1 MAVLSGCSPVIV
13 HLPGLGRNNTRD
25 MHMPCPQPG
34 RPFGW
39 YGVHLAGWSWTTS
52 NFHRMTRSIYAAL
65 LSTLF
70 LTHTSTSQY
79 APVVYDPTRGL
90 LHEGQPLPAED
101 KWTITGPVQ
110 ETIGLVEARVYED
123 AGMKRHVATGR
134 WERSAWSS
142 AVNFNI
148 PMDQLLRGN
157 TQYTIELGFYE
168 AIGTE
173 AAEAIVERLVS
184 YLDAYLEENV
194 EFSSN
199 RTRLKKPVRQM
210 MEEMDILVERGLSEH
225 RSRLGQRFAGFSQL
239 VEDQLRG
246 LNETRLSAAR
256 FAIKKKEDESDR
268 DRRIEFGRQRMA
280 TMQQIVDA
288 EVRMHMAQEA
298 MVLRERALFTDQR
311 TERTMNTLAVN
322 LGYGGIYNSG
332 TTDDLSYG
340 QAPFAGLSFPLGRR
354 AFSSRFLSN
363 SSLSAGVFL
372 QNTEDENGLE
382 VTGPLVGRPLYAAY
396 GYRLFHMIRLNAG
409 YTLLQKDTPQIDGG
423 SNTTIYGSPFIG
435 ISLELNLWLGFG
447 K

>member
-1 MAVLSGCSPVIV
+1 MKNLSAVAPITLLIV
-13 HLPGLGRNNTRD
+13 
-25 MHMPCPQPG
+25 
-34 RPFGW
+34 
-39 YGVHLAGWSWTTS
+39 
-52 NFHRMTRSIYAAL
+52 L
-65 LSTLF
+65 LSTMS
-70 LTHTSTSQY
+70 LTAQY
-79 APVVYDPTRGL
+79 ASVVYDPTRGL
-90 LHEGQPLPAED
+90 LHEGQPLPAEG

-110 ETIGLVEARVYED
+110 ENIGLVEARVYED
-123 AGMKRHVATGR
+123 ASMKRHVATGR

-148 PMDQLLRGN
+148 PMDHLLRGN
-157 TQYTIELGFYE
+157 SSYTIELGFYE
-168 AIGTE
+168 TIGTE
-173 AAEAIVERLVS
+173 AAEAIVERLVAF
-184 YLDAYLEENV
+184 LDAYLEENV

-199 RTRLKKPVRQM
+199 RTRLKKPVGQM

-225 RSRLGQRFAGFSQL
+225 RSRLGQRFVGFSQL

-246 LNETRLSAAR
+246 LNDTRLSAAR
-256 FAIKKKEDESDR
+256 FNIKKKEDESDR
-268 DRRIEFGRQRMA
+268 DRRIEFGRQRLA
-280 TMQQIVDA
+280 TLKQMVDA
-288 EVRMHMAQEA
+288 EVRMHMAREA
-298 MVLRERALFTDQR
+298 MVLRDRAVFTEQR

-340 QAPFAGLSFPLGRR
+340 QAPYAGLSFPLGKR

-363 SSLSAGVFL
+363 SSLSAGLFL

-382 VTGPLVGRPLYAAY
+382 VTGPLLGRPLYLAY

-409 YTLLQKDTPQIDGG
+409 YTLLQKDAPQLDGG
-423 SNTTIYGSPFIG
+423 TNTVVYGSPFIG

>member
-1 MAVLSGCSPVIV
+1 
-13 HLPGLGRNNTRD
+13 
-25 MHMPCPQPG
+25 
-34 RPFGW
+34 
-39 YGVHLAGWSWTTS
+39 
-52 NFHRMTRSIYAAL
+52 MTRSIC
-65 LSTLF
+65 STLLFALF
-70 LTHTSTSQY
+70 LVHSGTAQY

-90 LHEGQPLPAED
+90 LHEGQPLPAEE

-123 AGMKRHVATGR
+123 AGLKRHVATGR

-157 TQYTIELGFYE
+157 ERYTIEIGFYE

-173 AAEAIVERLVS
+173 AAEAIAERMGG

-199 RTRLKKPVRQM
+199 RTRVKKPVRRM
-210 MEEMDILVERGLSEH
+210 MGEMDILVERGLSEH
-225 RSRLGQRFAGFSQL
+225 RSRLGQRFPGFSQL
-239 VEDQLRG
+239 VEDQLHG
-246 LNETRLSAAR
+246 LNDTRLSTAR
-256 FAIKKKEDESDR
+256 FAIKKKEEEGER
-268 DRRIEFGRQRMA
+268 DRRIEFGRQRLAGMKRL
-280 TMQQIVDA
+280 VDA
-288 EVRMHMAQEA
+288 EVRMHLARET

-372 QNTEDENGLE
+372 NNTEDENGLE
-382 VTGPLVGRPLYAAY
+382 VTGPLVGRPLYVAY

-409 YTLLQKDTPQIDGG
+409 YTLLEKDSPQLDGG
-423 SNTTIYGSPFIG
+423 TSTTVYGSPFIG
-435 ISLELNLWLGFG
+435 ISLEFNLWLGFG